1 MNIRAEMM
9 IPPMPTTLPV
19 PIIRSNITQ
28 SQLVI
33 LKDST
38 RRGKIPWRRPLRLAS
53 SARPWRSLSALTKT
67 RSTMPRVCAITVIT
81 STAETAMPITALIL
95 TDSYMLRANA
105 RTAISMTTTNRRE
118 NSRKIKLKDPMPSDS
133 SMAAALSQRDLSSER
148 KLLTDTNEWPSSDS
162 LLLKSAEPDH

>member
-9 IPPMPTTLPV
+9 IPPMLTTLPV
-19 PIIRSNITQ
+19 PTIRSNITQ

-38 RRGKIPWRRPLRLAS
+38 RRGTIPWRRPLRLAS

-81 STAETAMPITALIL
+81 STEETAMRITALIP
-95 TDSYMLRANA
+95 TDSCMLRANA
-105 RTAISMTTTNRRE
+105 RIAISMTTTNRRE
-118 NSRKIKLKDPMPSDS
+118 NSRKIKLKHPMPSDS

-148 KLLTDTNEWPSSDS
+148 KLLTDTNECPSSDS
-162 LLLKSAEPDH
+162 LLLKSADPDH